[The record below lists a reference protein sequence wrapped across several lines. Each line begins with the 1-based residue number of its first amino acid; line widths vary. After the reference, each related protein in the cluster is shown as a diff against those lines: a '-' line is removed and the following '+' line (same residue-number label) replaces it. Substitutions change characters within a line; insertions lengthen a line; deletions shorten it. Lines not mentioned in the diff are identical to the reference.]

1 MKANSKNLLKHAF
14 DTMQM
19 LKKGEIDIESAKA
32 QANLL
37 KQSNNILKYE
47 LDKAI
52 ATSKY
57 ENLSITDIEDHS
69 EDESELVMSHESI
82 PA

>member
-1 MKANSKNLLKHAF
+1 MEEVTTKALLKHAF
-14 DTMQM
+14 ETMTL
-19 LKKGEIDIESAKA
+19 LKTGKISMEDAKA

-52 ATSKY
+52 AIQKY
-57 ENLSITDIEDHS
+57 DNIEIKDIES
-69 EDESELVMSHESI
+69 
-82 PA
+82 

>member
-1 MKANSKNLLKHAF
+1 MKSNTGVNTKELLSHSFTVMK
-14 DTMQM
+14 Q
-19 LKKGEIDIESAKA
+19 LKAGAMSVDEAKA

-52 ATSKY
+52 AIQKF
-57 ENLSITDIEDHS
+57 ENIEIKDIED
-69 EDESELVMSHESI
+69 
-82 PA
+82 

>member
-1 MKANSKNLLKHAF
+1 
-14 DTMQM
+14 MQM
-19 LKKGEIDIESAKA
+19 LKANEIDIESAKA

-52 ATSKY
+52 AIAKF
-57 ENLSITDIEDHS
+57 EHIEIKDIED
-69 EDESELVMSHESI
+69 
-82 PA
+82 

>member
-1 MKANSKNLLKHAF
+1 MKVEKVNTKELLNHAFTVMKLLKSGALSV
-14 DTMQM
+14 D
-19 LKKGEIDIESAKA
+19 EAKA

-52 ATSKY
+52 AIQKF
-57 ENLSITDIEDHS
+57 ENISIKDIED
-69 EDESELVMSHESI
+69 
-82 PA
+82 

>member
-1 MKANSKNLLKHAF
+1 MKVEKVNTKELLNHAFTVMKLLKSGTLSV
-14 DTMQM
+14 D
-19 LKKGEIDIESAKA
+19 EAKA

-52 ATSKY
+52 AIQKF
-57 ENLSITDIEDHS
+57 ENISIKDIED
-69 EDESELVMSHESI
+69 
-82 PA
+82 